1 MEERIA
7 FLEARLP
14 GYAEDHLVNDVHAT
28 SEAPVDAARN
38 VIATGEVEEYQSSPP
53 KDLLSDDSDIV
64 ERTSLVGGVAY
75 LSLCASGTT
84 GSTSEPYY
92 VGSSSGSTIARI
104 IQASIF
110 GNARSRAVAEA
121 SASTEQQAQPGPT
134 TPPESIQSDEVT
146 SSFPELQQARMLFDT
161 FFERIHSRWPILD
174 REIYEDLFAKQFVT
188 GALTVVE
195 RSIFHLIYAITARFL
210 SLTRRLHTV
219 DSEVSSGNMYRGYEL
234 SKHK

>member
-14 GYAEDHLVNDVHAT
+14 DHAEDHLINDVHAT
-28 SEAPVDAARN
+28 SEATFDAIQN
-38 VIATGEVEEYQSSPP
+38 VAGADEIGESQSPHSPP
-53 KDLLSDDSDIV
+53 KDLLSDDSDFV

-84 GSTSEPYY
+84 GSASEPYY

-110 GNARSRAVAEA
+110 GNARSRPVAEA
-121 SASTEQQAQPGPT
+121 SASAGQEAQPEPT
-134 TPPESIQSDEVT
+134 TPSESVQSDEAT
-146 SSFPELQQARMLFDT
+146 FSFPEARQARTLFDT

-174 REIYEDLFAKQFVT
+174 REIYEDLFAKQFIN

-219 DSEVSSGNMYRGYEL
+219 DPEVSSDNMDR
-234 SKHK
+234 